1 MLDLS
6 LYTLIGK
13 LNAENQQKLKMY
25 CLDLLAN
32 VQLADSVTPTE
43 LPSPVVENSFCS
55 LCNRPTLSS
64 PSGFTCSNGHGGDN
78 QFELTSDQGAAWA
91 KLQTWLKTDH
101 SVFVLRGYAGTGKSF
116 LMKLLLT
123 LPHNFVFSAPTNKA
137 SQVLAEFIGQQVKTT
152 YSVLGL
158 RMTAEDDKMVLT
170 QATKLP
176 DLGESPILV
185 IDEAGMINSELAK
198 LLRNA
203 CADYGWRI
211 IFVGDPAQL
220 NPVGEARSPVW
231 RLAHPEHRAM
241 LREVKRFDNELLQL
255 SIKLRD
261 LVKTPSSNFRIK
273 NDNSNDEGV
282 FVIRRNAFEDRLK
295 SLKNDEWSA
304 NKVVVWRNRTAA
316 YYNALV
322 RKALGFKNDYEVG
335 ERILLAAPL
344 ISGETILGYTDE
356 EFVVEAVD
364 SRVFSLPEGSLET
377 YALSVVGKSFSLYVP
392 TRPEAFEAILN
403 KRASIASN
411 ASGFARKK
419 AWKSFW
425 ELKSTFQSIRY
436 GYAMTAHRL
445 QGSTYTNVFVD
456 KTDILANPDLRESY
470 RCLYVGATRPTKSL
484 ITF

>member
-1 MLDLS
+1 
-6 LYTLIGK
+6 
-13 LNAENQQKLKMY
+13 
-25 CLDLLAN
+25 
-32 VQLADSVTPTE
+32 
-43 LPSPVVENSFCS
+43 
-55 LCNRPTLSS
+55 
-64 PSGFTCSNGHGGDN
+64 
-78 QFELTSDQGAAWA
+78 
-91 KLQTWLKTDH
+91 
-101 SVFVLRGYAGTGKSF
+101 
-116 LMKLLLT
+116 
-123 LPHNFVFSAPTNKA
+123 
-137 SQVLAEFIGQQVKTT
+137 
-152 YSVLGL
+152 
-158 RMTAEDDKMVLT
+158 
-170 QATKLP
+170 
-176 DLGESPILV
+176 
-185 IDEAGMINSELAK
+185 
-198 LLRNA
+198 
-203 CADYGWRI
+203 
-211 IFVGDPAQL
+211 
-220 NPVGEARSPVW
+220 
-231 RLAHPEHRAM
+231 M

-261 LVKTPSSNFRIK
+261 LVKTPSNNFRIK
-273 NDNSNDEGV
+273 NDNSNGEGV
-282 FVIRRNAFEDRLK
+282 FVIRRNEFEDRLK
-295 SLKNDEWSA
+295 SLKNNEWSA
-304 NKVVVWRNRTAA
+304 NKVVVWRNKTAA

-344 ISGETILGYTDE
+344 ISGETILGYIDE

-377 YALSVVGKSFSLYVP
+377 YALSVVGRSFSLYVP